1 MNINSTQT
9 SNSILSEKY
18 FCGIDLASKV
28 IQVSVTKPGEGS
40 FDKALSKDEFSRFI
54 KANNPEDYIYG
65 MEACGDSNYWAEL
78 INTLC
83 NDNAFIFPAKK
94 CRSYN
99 HGCKDDRG
107 DARGVRD
114 LLLTYFLS
122 PGASTIHPCVIRD
135 RQNRADMALL
145 KSYGDNQSDITRN
158 VRRLIAFFKEQDA
171 TLCYSYSM
179 SPEETIRKA
188 NEYTA
193 KLQFEDA
200 DANFS
205 LITDIQDQCAII
217 AMLLKRRSNILMG
230 FLKYFEGHSECQYFM
245 AIPGV
250 GLLLAVGT
258 HIITQG
264 DFTRFKN
271 ARSFAAYTGF
281 TPAHSGTGGKNKI
294 THMSDNGNPVLKTLI
309 YEGAN
314 ACISHNGKQNK
325 KDKRV
330 KISYGRHIAIELC
343 KFKSK
348 CNKANK
354 TFERLSSTPAVTSWC
369 QNNLL
374 EQHKQDSTLSPYL
387 AEFKNKNQLVDLSD
401 PEGPF
406 RRQSAT
412 LVAYLASHNEVHELE
427 INDLERLD

>member
-1 MNINSTQT
+1 M
-9 SNSILSEKY
+9 
-18 FCGIDLASKV
+18 ASKV
-28 IQVSVTKPGEGS
+28 IQVSVTKPGECS

-158 VRRLIAFFKEQDA
+158 VRRLIAFLKEQDA

-230 FLKYFEGHSECQYFM
+230 FLKYFESHSECQYFM

-271 ARSFAAYTGF
+271 ARS
-281 TPAHSGTGGKNKI
+281 
-294 THMSDNGNPVLKTLI
+294 
-309 YEGAN
+309 
-314 ACISHNGKQNK
+314 
-325 KDKRV
+325 
-330 KISYGRHIAIELC
+330 
-343 KFKSK
+343 
-348 CNKANK
+348 
-354 TFERLSSTPAVTSWC
+354 
-369 QNNLL
+369 
-374 EQHKQDSTLSPYL
+374 
-387 AEFKNKNQLVDLSD
+387 
-401 PEGPF
+401 
-406 RRQSAT
+406 
-412 LVAYLASHNEVHELE
+412 
-427 INDLERLD
+427 

>member
-1 MNINSTQT
+1 
-9 SNSILSEKY
+9 
-18 FCGIDLASKV
+18 
-28 IQVSVTKPGEGS
+28 
-40 FDKALSKDEFSRFI
+40 
-54 KANNPEDYIYG
+54 
-65 MEACGDSNYWAEL
+65 
-78 INTLC
+78 
-83 NDNAFIFPAKK
+83 
-94 CRSYN
+94 
-99 HGCKDDRG
+99 
-107 DARGVRD
+107 
-114 LLLTYFLS
+114 
-122 PGASTIHPCVIRD
+122 
-135 RQNRADMALL
+135 MALL

-158 VRRLIAFFKEQDA
+158 VRRLIAFLKEQDA

-179 SPEETIRKA
+179 SPESTIKA
-188 NEYTA
+188 ATEYIK
-193 KLQFEDA
+193 KLNKEEAQNNSF
-200 DANFS
+200 
-205 LITDIQDQCAII
+205 LISDIQTQSAII

-230 FLKYFEGHSECQYFM
+230 FLKYFESHSECQYFM

-294 THMSDNGNPVLKTLI
+294 AHMSDNGNPVLKALI

-314 ACISHNGKQNK
+314 ACTIIQKYKNK

-330 KISYGRHIAIELC
+330 KIRYGRQIAIDLWKIGINLKNPDIKEIVSHYDAELAFKITEKNTSTKLC

-387 AEFKNKNQLVDLSD
+387 AEFKNKNQLIDLSD

-412 LVAYLASHNEVHELE
+412 LVAYLVEHNEVQELE
-427 INDLERLD
+427 INDLERLDLAEW